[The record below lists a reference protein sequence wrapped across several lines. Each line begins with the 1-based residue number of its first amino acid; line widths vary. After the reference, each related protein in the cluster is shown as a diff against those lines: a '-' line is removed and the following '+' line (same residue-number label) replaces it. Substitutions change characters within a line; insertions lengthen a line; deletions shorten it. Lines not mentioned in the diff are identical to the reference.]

1 MRSRLPK
8 GWIEMVKINEQA
20 RKKFWEKTLRPV
32 SAEVQRR
39 DFGNWDVLFNGM
51 ADDGGD
57 IHVVMETKM
66 MSGLIDNY
74 LFNVYLIGNWR
85 LYDG

>member
-20 RKKFWEKTLRPV
+20 RKKFWENKLRPASV
-32 SAEVQRR
+32 EVQRR
-39 DFGNWDVLFNGM
+39 DFGNWDAHFKGM
-51 ADDGGD
+51 DDDGGD

-66 MSGLIDNY
+66 MSCLIDNY
-74 LFNVYLIGNWR
+74 FFNVYLIGNWR